1 MAEGGGE
8 KQFIGK
14 LLQKQTKY
22 GTNSPLTQKSSVY
35 IKHLI
40 GKADTLMGIALK
52 YGVTVRIEIFLHFYE
67 KKNMS
72 TYDCREH
79 AWSVTMTTNHCQN
92 LLFKF

>member
-52 YGVTVRIEIFLHFYE
+52 YGVTVRIEIYLHFYE
-67 KKNMS
+67 KKNM
-72 TYDCREH
+72 
-79 AWSVTMTTNHCQN
+79 
-92 LLFKF
+92 